1 MSTVTESLP
10 VEDATEQFSADEEE
24 EVADDP
30 LHYEDPV
37 MHISGAGHWFLEGWI
52 GDHSVEFLVDSGSSV
67 TAISDVLYGNLL
79 QAGAPVGALQATART
94 LRSANGTGI
103 EVLGCSR
110 CSVSLLG
117 LRTEFP
123 HYHLQSGGRNGRDHW
138 DRCVGIGVATYARH
152 QERTIIYTGWSVATA
167 TPAGFSPV
175 GSCVHGGAF
184 VDTTIFGGCLTLLC
198 PDHWWSRT
206 AI

>member
-10 VEDATEQFSADEEE
+10 VEDAAEQFSADEEE

-110 CSVSLLG
+110 CSVSFLG

-123 HYHLQSGGRNGRDHW
+123 IIICSLAAGTDAIIGTDVLGSVLPHTLDIKNGLLLTQGG
-138 DRCVGIGVATYARH
+138 GVATA
-152 QERTIIYTGWSVATA
+152 A
-167 TPAGFSPV
+167 PAGFSPV

-184 VDTTIFGGCLTLLC
+184 VNTTIFGGCLTLLC